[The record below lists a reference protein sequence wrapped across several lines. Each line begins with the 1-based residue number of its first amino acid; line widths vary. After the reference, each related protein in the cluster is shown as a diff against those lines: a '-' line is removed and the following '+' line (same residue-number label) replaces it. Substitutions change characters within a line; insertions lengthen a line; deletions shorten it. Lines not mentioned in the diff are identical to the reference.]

1 MINNNYEGKKYKFK
15 KNSIKKVKSKYDAT
29 YQYVLLKTL
38 RYKKN
43 LSQLRNTLNIK
54 TFDSKEF
61 DLLLLNN
68 IEDAAMEFN
77 IDNSKVYSL
86 KKFNRKL
93 IKSFN
98 KTVKYNKKHNIELD
112 SDTVK
117 LFKKIDSKDYKDLR
131 KLAFEKPNDFLKAV
145 YLYTICED

>member
-1 MINNNYEGKKYKFK
+1 MLNNNYEGKKYKFK

-93 IKSFN
+93 IK
-98 KTVKYNKKHNIELD
+98 
-112 SDTVK
+112 
-117 LFKKIDSKDYKDLR
+117 
-131 KLAFEKPNDFLKAV
+131 
-145 YLYTICED
+145 

>member
-1 MINNNYEGKKYKFK
+1 MLNNNYEGKNYKFK
-15 KNSIKKVKSKYDAT
+15 KNSIKKIKSKYDAT

-38 RYKKN
+38 RYKRN

-98 KTVKYNKKHNIELD
+98 KTIKYNKKHNIELD
-112 SDTVK
+112 SDIVK
-117 LFKKIDSKDYKDLR
+117 LYKKIDSNDYKDLR